1 MAPEGQLSSM
11 QTRPGALS
19 KGMAEKA
26 PPSPPHDPSLV
37 TPSPQQLP
45 SFLASNLR
53 PDQFTRA
60 MCTPWGI
67 PRVHLEA
74 VTARANVWLDEPA
87 LEASLTRASPAA
99 CLFHFW
105 GWSGHCWRALG

>member
-1 MAPEGQLSSM
+1 MTPEGQLSSM

-26 PPSPPHDPSLV
+26 PPPPHDPSLV

-45 SFLASNLR
+45 SFLALNLR
-53 PDQFTRA
+53 PDQFTSA

-67 PRVHLEA
+67 PRGPSGGSQSPSK
-74 VTARANVWLDEPA
+74 RLD
-87 LEASLTRASPAA
+87 
-99 CLFHFW
+99 
-105 GWSGHCWRALG
+105 G